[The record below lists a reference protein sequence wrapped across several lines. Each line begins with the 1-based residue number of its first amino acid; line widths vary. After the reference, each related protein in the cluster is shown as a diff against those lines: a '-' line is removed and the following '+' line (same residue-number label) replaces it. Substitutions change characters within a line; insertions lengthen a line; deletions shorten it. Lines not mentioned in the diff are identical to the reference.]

1 MKQSVRRLATTL
13 LALASAAAQQR
24 FTASDYARAEKLM
37 GYNTTPLVL
46 RSGVRPTWLPDG
58 RFWYRV
64 TTTEGAEF
72 VLVDPVKGTRGPAFD
87 HSKLAAALSAAT
99 GRNYAA
105 GSLPFQEIELS
116 SDGQSVTVQAGGR
129 WKCDEIGRAHV

>member
-1 MKQSVRRLATTL
+1 MKQSVRFLAATL
-13 LALASAAAQQR
+13 LALASAAGQQR
-24 FTASDYARAEKLM
+24 FTAADYARAEKLM
-37 GYNTTPLVL
+37 GYNTSPLVL
-46 RSGVRPTWLPDG
+46 RSGVRPTWLPDD

-87 HSKLAAALSAAT
+87 HSKLAAALSTAT

-105 GSLPFQEIELS
+105 GSLPFQEFCYTI
-116 SDGQSVTVQAGGR
+116 
-129 WKCDEIGRAHV
+129 